1 MNQSDLWA
9 PRRRV
14 ELAFRRALRH
24 ISRMV
29 SKAIS
34 MHDSIEDI
42 QKALLEMTFSKDFIR
57 ACESAAMKMVTG
69 LFADQGRTWREAAA
83 ANGMGRKVY
92 EALRKEL
99 EGPTGARVR
108 ELVFENS
115 RLIKTLPNDISDMV
129 TKFAARESFKGRRAS
144 DIAKQIQAI
153 FPEHTRARA
162 DLIARTQVSMT
173 QTNLIKARSEKFGWN
188 WYVWRAVGGGRGD
201 GRTRKS
207 HRGMSGVLVNWNDP
221 PAPEDLFPTYTK
233 SGRPYRNTLGKYH
246 AGQCPNCRC
255 YPEPVIDL
263 DLFQWPMRVYR
274 NGSIRSMSRKQFEGI
289 L

>member
-1 MNQSDLWA
+1 MNQSDLWT
-9 PRRRV
+9 PRRRI
-14 ELAFRRALRH
+14 ELAFRRALRR
-24 ISRMV
+24 ISQ
-29 SKAIS
+29 
-34 MHDSIEDI
+34 SIDRI
-42 QKALLEMTFSKDFIR
+42 LRQSKDIEEVQDKLLALSVSQRFLR
-57 ACESAAMKMVTG
+57 ACEAAAMTMVTG

-115 RLIKTLPNDISDMV
+115 QLIKTLPNDISDRV
-129 TKFAARESFKGRRAS
+129 TQFAAEEAFKGRRAS

-153 FPEHTRARA
+153 FPEHTRAKA

-173 QTNLIKARSEKFGWN
+173 QTNLIKARAEKFGWN

-207 HRGMSGVLVNWNDP
+207 HRGMSGVLVNWKDP
-221 PAPEDLFPTYTK
+221 PAPENLFPTYTK
-233 SGRPYRNTLGKYH
+233 NGRPYRNTLGKYH

-263 DLFQWPMRVYR
+263 DLFQWPMKIYR
-274 NGSIRSMSRKQFEGI
+274 NGSIRTVTRKQFEAI
-289 L
+289 R